1 MFARSY
7 FNLMKI
13 TVVGAGFVGA
23 TTAQRLA
30 EKELGDVVLHDIL
43 EGMPQG
49 KALDMMESACLERFD
64 SEVKGTNNP
73 ADYAGSDIVVITS
86 GLARQPGMSRD
97 DLLLKNAEI
106 VGGVA
111 DNVKKYA
118 PDAIVIVVS
127 NPLDVMTYLVSA
139 KTGFPKERVMGMA
152 GVLDSARFRC
162 FIAMELGV
170 SHRDVEAMV
179 LGGHGD
185 DMVPLARYC
194 TVSGIGIEALLP
206 KEKIDA
212 MITRTRNG
220 GAEIVKLLQ
229 KGSAYYAPSAAAV
242 QMVQSIVRDE
252 KRILPVA
259 AYCTGQYGIK
269 GQFVGVPVQ
278 LGRKGMEK
286 IIELELTEDERKQLQ
301 ASAGHV
307 AESVG
312 KLKL

>member
-1 MFARSY
+1 
-7 FNLMKI
+7 MKI
-13 TVVGAGFVGA
+13 TVVGGGFVGA

-30 EKELGDVVLHDIL
+30 EKELGDVVLHDIV
-43 EGMPQG
+43 ESMPQG
-49 KALDMMESACLERFD
+49 KALDMLQSACLEGFD
-64 SEVKGTNNP
+64 SEVKGTNDP

-86 GLARQPGMSRD
+86 GLPRQPGMSRD

-111 DNVKKYA
+111 DNVKKYS
-118 PDAIVIVVS
+118 PGAIVIVVS
-127 NPLDVMTYLVSA
+127 NPLDVMTYLVGA
-139 KTGFPKERVMGMA
+139 KTGFPKERIMGMA

-162 FIAMELGV
+162 FIAQELGV
-170 SHRDVEAMV
+170 SYKDVEAMV

-185 DMVPLARYC
+185 DMVPLARYS

-212 MITRTRNG
+212 MIVRTRNG

-229 KGSAYYAPSAAAV
+229 KGSAYYAPSAAAT

-259 AYCTGQYGIK
+259 AWCTGQYGVK
-269 GQFVGVPVQ
+269 NQFVGVPVR
-278 LGRKGMEK
+278 LGRKGVEK
-286 IIELELTEDERKQLQ
+286 IIELDLTDDELKQLR
-301 ASAGHV
+301 ASASHV

-312 KLKL
+312 KLKI

>member
-1 MFARSY
+1 
-7 FNLMKI
+7 MKI

-30 EKELGDVVLHDIL
+30 EKELGDVVLHDIV

-49 KALDMMESACLERFD
+49 KALDMLQSACLENFD
-64 SEVKGTNNP
+64 SHVQGTNDP

-97 DLLLKNAEI
+97 DLLVKNAEI

-118 PDAIVIVVS
+118 PGSIVIVVS
-127 NPLDVMTYLVSA
+127 NPLDVMTYLVGA
-139 KTGFPKERVMGMA
+139 KTGFPKHRVMGMA

-162 FIAMELGV
+162 FIAQELGC
-170 SHRDVEAMV
+170 SYRDVEAMV

-185 DMVPLARYC
+185 DMVPLARYS
-194 TVSGIGIEALLP
+194 TVSGIGIEALIS

-229 KGSAYYAPSAAAV
+229 KGSAYYAPSASAV

-259 AYCTGQYGIK
+259 AYCSGEYGIK

-278 LGRKGMEK
+278 LGREGIEK
-286 IIELELTEDERKQLQ
+286 IIELQLTDDELRQLQ
-301 ASAGHV
+301 ASANHV

>member
-1 MFARSY
+1 
-7 FNLMKI
+7 MKI

-30 EKELGDVVLHDIL
+30 EKELGDVVLHDIVD
-43 EGMPQG
+43 GMPQG
-49 KALDMMESACLERFD
+49 KALDMLQSACLENFD
-64 SEVKGTNNP
+64 SHVQGTNTP
-73 ADYAGSDIVVITS
+73 ADYEGSDIVVITS
-86 GLARQPGMSRD
+86 GLPRQPGMSRD
-97 DLLLKNAEI
+97 DLLIKNAEI

-118 PDAIVIVVS
+118 PNAIVIVVS
-127 NPLDVMTYLVSA
+127 NPLDVMTYLVGA
-139 KTGFPKERVMGMA
+139 KTGFPKERIMGMA

-162 FIAMELGV
+162 FIAQELGV
-170 SHRDVEAMV
+170 SYKDVEAMV

-185 DMVPLARYC
+185 DMVPLARYS
-194 TVSGIGIEALLP
+194 TVSGIAIEALLP

-252 KRILPVA
+252 KRVLPVA
-259 AYCTGQYGIK
+259 AWCTGQYGIK
-269 GQFVGVPVQ
+269 NQYVGVPVQ
-278 LGRKGMEK
+278 LGSKGVEK
-286 IIELELTEDERKQLQ
+286 IIELQLTADELSQLQ
-301 ASAGHV
+301 ASANHV
-307 AESVG
+307 ADSVA